1 MHQLSARLKLLV
13 EVSTMDKEHAINL
26 VHSIFMDDTD
36 TINPA
41 FDDRVESVTEL
52 QELIVAAA
60 EENADQAAVISD
72 LTGKITAA
80 NTELNRKRL
89 ELLDLK
95 DPESVSKK
103 TDDNNGYD
111 DALDALDNQVKGA
124 E

>member
-1 MHQLSARLKLLV
+1 
-13 EVSTMDKEHAINL
+13 MDKEHAINL

-60 EENADQAAVISD
+60 EENADQAAVIAD
-72 LTGKITAA
+72 LTAKNTAA

-103 TDDNNGYD
+103 TDDNDGYD

>member
-1 MHQLSARLKLLV
+1 MHQLNAHLKLLV
-13 EVSTMDKEHAINL
+13 EVLTMDKEHAINL

-95 DPESVSKK
+95 DPDSVSKK
-103 TDDNNGYD
+103 TDDNDDYD

>member
-1 MHQLSARLKLLV
+1 
-13 EVSTMDKEHAINL
+13 
-26 VHSIFMDDTD
+26 MDDKD

-41 FDDRVESVTEL
+41 FDDRVESITEL

-60 EENADQAAVISD
+60 EENADQSAVIAD
-72 LTGKITAA
+72 LTAKNTAA

-95 DPESVSKK
+95 SPNDSTPKK
-103 TDDNNGYD
+103 DKNDDYRE
-111 DALDALDNQVKGA
+111 AIATLDGQLEGA

>member
-1 MHQLSARLKLLV
+1 
-13 EVSTMDKEHAINL
+13 MDKEHAVNL
-26 VHSIFMDDTD
+26 IKSIFMDDTD

-52 QELIVAAA
+52 QELVVAAA
-60 EENADQAAVISD
+60 EENADQSAVIAD
-72 LTGKITAA
+72 LTAKNAAA

-95 DPESVSKK
+95 DPESVSKHNEDK
-103 TDDNNGYD
+103 NDYG